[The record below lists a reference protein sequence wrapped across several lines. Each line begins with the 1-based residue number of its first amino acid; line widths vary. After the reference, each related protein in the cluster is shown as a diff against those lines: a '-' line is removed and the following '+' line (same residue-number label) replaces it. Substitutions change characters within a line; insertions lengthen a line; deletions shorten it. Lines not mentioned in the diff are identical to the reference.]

1 VKPTGSLT
9 LITGA
14 AGHLGSAIA
23 EAIAQRGGQL
33 MLADRTGSELERVAD
48 GLRSSGATVS
58 VLEADLTVDDDV
70 QRLVATAVSGF
81 GRIDVCVNNCA
92 IEGQVDRI
100 ENLEIDR
107 LINLYQVNVFAA
119 FRLMRLLI
127 PHFKA
132 QGAGR
137 VVNIASG
144 AGLAGTEF
152 MAAYSSSKHA
162 LVGLTRSAA
171 RELAP
176 HNVPVNAVCPGV
188 IASPMMSR
196 IERALESLTGNTA
209 RFEGA
214 VPMGRYAEASEV
226 ANLVTYL
233 ALDAPLYLTGAALVI
248 DGGLRA

>member
-23 EAIAQRGGQL
+23 EAIAARGGLL
-33 MLADRTGSELERVAD
+33 MLADRTGSGLERVAD

-70 QRLVATAVSGF
+70 QRLVATTVSGF
-81 GRIDVCVNNCA
+81 GRIDVCVNNCG
-92 IEGQVDRI
+92 IEGQVDRL
-100 ENLEIDR
+100 ENLDIDR

-119 FRLMRLLI
+119 FRLMRLLL

-162 LVGLTRSAA
+162 LIGLTRSAA

-209 RFEGA
+209 SFEGA
-214 VPMGRYAEASEV
+214 VPMGRYAEAAEV